1 MQSYACINLHVST
14 LYILLL
20 PTYKCIHIASTH
32 VRIVTENKYANRKLI
47 KKRGGGDNVVSQAHM
62 IKTNACLPQTKV
74 KLIDFAYPL

>member
-1 MQSYACINLHVST
+1 
-14 LYILLL
+14 
-20 PTYKCIHIASTH
+20 

-74 KLIDFAYPL
+74 KLVDFAYPL

>member
-1 MQSYACINLHVST
+1 
-14 LYILLL
+14 
-20 PTYKCIHIASTH
+20 

-74 KLIDFAYPL
+74 KLVDFAYPLQTSLNKGVVTGNSVVLIN